1 MKLAKSHWHGCV
13 LVCGK
18 CSKKLDGGFGPKG
31 RTPLA
36 KALSKQDGFGRK
48 RKAAIGVVETKCLGL
63 CPKRA
68 VTVVDTRGPER
79 WLVVPEAT
87 DAVHLAQLLRHS
99 RESGNPSPTLSSGE
113 PAVGL
118 AMFGPGFPLSRE

>member
-1 MKLAKSHWHGCV
+1 MEALKYANANWRGCV

-31 RTPLA
+31 RTSLA

-48 RKAAIGVVETKCLGL
+48 RKASVGVVETKCLGL

-68 VTVVDTRGPER
+68 VAVVDTRGPER
-79 WLVVPEAT
+79 WLVVPTGA
-87 DAVHLAQLLRHS
+87 DAADLAGMLRQS
-99 RESGNPSPTLSSGE
+99 
-113 PAVGL
+113 A
-118 AMFGPGFPLSRE
+118 A